1 MARRT
6 VSLVPGLALTIG
18 LGWTSV
24 WLADVIGVRLL
35 GFAKTPVSPVM
46 LAIVLGLV
54 LRAVAPFP
62 KALTPGVEFS
72 VTRVLRLGIILLG
85 IRLSIGD
92 AFNLGAYGVPIVLIC
107 VAAALFPTTRL
118 NRLLGL
124 PGRLGAL
131 IAVGTSICGVTAIV
145 AMAPAIEAEE
155 DEVAYAVAVI
165 TVFGLMATL
174 LYPFV
179 AHFAFG
185 GREVEAGLFLG
196 TSVHDTSQVVG
207 AASVYADL
215 FGAPRALE
223 AATVTKLVRNVF
235 MLAVIP
241 LVALH
246 HARSGGGREMA
257 GKASLAGL
265 FPQFIL
271 GFLLLAVVRSIGD
284 SGVADGGQAF
294 GVWDASAWTA
304 LHGTVKTGAEYLLL
318 VALAGVGMSTDF
330 RSFGRLGLKPFL
342 VGLGA
347 ALAVGLVSFVAISAL
362 GSLVTL

>member
-1 MARRT
+1 MA
-6 VSLVPGLALTIG
+6 PGLACTLA
-18 LGWTSV
+18 LGWASI
-24 WLADVIGVRLL
+24 WLADGVGVGLL

-54 LRAVAPFP
+54 VRAAAPFP
-62 KALTPGVEFS
+62 AALKPGVEFS
-72 VTRVLRLGIILLG
+72 VKRVLRLGIILLG

-92 AFNLGAYGVPIVLIC
+92 VFSLGAYGVPIVVIC
-107 VAAALFPTTRL
+107 VAAALFLTTRL

-145 AMAPAIEAEE
+145 ATAPVIEAEE

-165 TVFGLMATL
+165 TVFGLTATL

-179 AHFAFG
+179 AHFVFG

-196 TSVHDTSQVVG
+196 TAVHDTSQVVG
-207 AASVYADL
+207 AASVYADM
-215 FGAPRALE
+215 FGAPRVLDV
-223 AATVTKLVRNVF
+223 ATVTKLVRNVF

-241 LVALH
+241 LVAFH
-246 HARSGGGREMA
+246 HARSVGGREQA
-257 GKASLAGL
+257 GKAPLARL

-271 GFLLLAVVRSIGD
+271 GFLLLAALRSIGD
-284 SGVADGGQAF
+284 SGVGDGGQAF
-294 GVWDASAWTA
+294 GVWDASAWAA
-304 LHGTVKTGAEYLLL
+304 LHGTLKTWADYLLAI
-318 VALAGVGMSTDF
+318 ALAGVGLSTDF
-330 RSFGRLGLKPFL
+330 RSFGRLGPKPFL